1 MLRCK
6 SKKQGKKT
14 KDEICICFRVRD
26 PFELRHANADG
37 EVLKNAGI
45 DEQRKKMKM
54 KRKKK
59 GWKEKTKLGQ
69 RK

>member
-37 EVLKNAGI
+37 EVLKMQGLINRNE
-45 DEQRKKMKM
+45 DEK
-54 KRKKK
+54 
-59 GWKEKTKLGQ
+59 KEKRMEGKKLN
-69 RK
+69 